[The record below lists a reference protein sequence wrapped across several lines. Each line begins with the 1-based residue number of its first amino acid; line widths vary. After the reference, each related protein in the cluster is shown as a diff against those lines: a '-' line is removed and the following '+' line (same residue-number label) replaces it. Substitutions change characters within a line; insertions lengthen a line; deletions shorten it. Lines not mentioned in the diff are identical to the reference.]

1 VTNVAAARWFFE
13 LWKDF
18 TLIDQHQDNDVLS
31 TWTDGLNIALAPL
44 GIGLSGQDATE
55 IFPALVHGRVLEK
68 ILAATEPDIVEIAR
82 AANLVMDTDTIEARH
97 IAEAVSYTKR
107 NWTNG

>member
-1 VTNVAAARWFFE
+1 LTN
-13 LWKDF
+13 
-18 TLIDQHQDNDVLS
+18 QYQDNDVMS

-44 GIGLSGQDATE
+44 DLGLSGQDATE

-68 ILAATEPDIVEIAR
+68 FLAVTEPDLVEIAR
-82 AANLVMDTDTIEARH
+82 AANQVMDTDKIEARH

-107 NWTNG
+107 HWADD